1 MVSILRQR
9 NFGLLW
15 FGQVISMAGDWVLY
29 ASLAFYVYTLTGSVL
44 LSGSMMIVSTL
55 PRIVLGS
62 IAGVFVDR
70 WDRRRTMIVADLGR
84 AVVLL
89 SLLAVHSAGDMWI
102 VYLAALGDA
111 ALAQFF
117 GPAKNALVP
126 RIVTTEELVRANS
139 ANSVGEQI
147 GRLAGPAVGG
157 FMLARLGLHSVVI
170 FDVLSFVVSAALI
183 ALMALP
189 PPSTRAAPPSAADA
203 RVRRDSRRWARRRTQ
218 SRAGGGAQP
227 WLKVWRELLAGLRLI
242 RANQVVAA
250 LFLLWTITSIG
261 EGLLDVLVVPWV
273 SSVLEGTSL
282 TFGWMMTVQAIGSIA
297 GGAILASAG
306 KTRQAPLA
314 RGARRTRLGRDRPRD
329 LQRAPRYPWRWSCLC
344 SSASRSR
351 RWWSAS
357 TPSSNPRCPTSTGDG
372 CSARW
377 APRPAIAMLAGM
389 AISSALADRVGIVT
403 MLNVACVVII
413 IGAVVTLGARWLPDR
428 RAGRR
433 RQREGG
439 DFKERI

>member
-1 MVSILRQR
+1 MFSILRQR

-29 ASLAFYVYTLTGSVL
+29 ASLAFYVYALTGSVL

-55 PRIVLGS
+55 PRIVLGTV
-62 IAGVFVDR
+62 AGVFVDR

-84 AVVLL
+84 AAVLL
-89 SLLAVHSAGDMWI
+89 SLLAVRSAGDMWI

-157 FMLARLGLHSVVI
+157 FMLARLGLPSVVI
-170 FDVLSFVVSAALI
+170 FDVLSFVASAGMIALI
-183 ALMALP
+183 AVPPAL
-189 PPSTRAAPPSAADA
+189 TRASATSAAA
-203 RVRRDSRRWARRRTQ
+203 SRGDPAPAHGAGAG
-218 SRAGGGAQP
+218 RAV
-227 WLKVWRELLAGLRLI
+227 LKIWRELVAGLRLM
-242 RANQVVAA
+242 RANQVVAG

-273 SSVLEGTSL
+273 SSVLAGTSL
-282 TFGWMMTVQAIGSIA
+282 TFGWMMTAQASGSIA

-306 KTRQAPLA
+306 KTRQARWLVVIGALGWGLIDLAIFNARSIPLA
-314 RGARRTRLGRDRPRD
+314 LVLFVLVGIPIAAMVVSFNALIQSEAPDEYRGRVFGSLG
-329 LQRAPRYPWRWSCLC
+329 A
-344 SSASRSR
+344 A
-351 RWWSAS
+351 A
-357 TPSSNPRCPTSTGDG
+357 
-372 CSARW
+372 AV
-377 APRPAIAMLAGM
+377 AMLAGM
-389 AISSALADRVGIVT
+389 AVSSALADRVGIVT
-403 MLNVACVVII
+403 MLNVACVTVI
-413 IGAVVTLGARWLPDR
+413 IGAAAGWVALIGRPARGAT
-428 RAGRR
+428 RAAG
-433 RQREGG
+433 
-439 DFKERI
+439 

>member
-29 ASLAFYVYTLTGSVL
+29 ASLAFYVYDLTGSVL

-55 PRIVLGS
+55 PRIFLGS

-70 WDRRRTMIVADLGR
+70 WDRRHTMIVADLGR

-89 SLLAVHSAGDMWI
+89 SLLAVRSASDMWI

-126 RIVTTEELVRANS
+126 RIVTTDELVRANS

-147 GRLAGPAVGG
+147 GRLAGPALGG
-157 FMLARLGLHSVVI
+157 FMLTRLGLHSVVI
-170 FDVLSFVVSAALI
+170 VDVLSFILSAAMI
-183 ALMALP
+183 ALITLP
-189 PPSTRAAPPSAADA
+189 PALTRATSTGQSAPSGEPGPAGLSG
-203 RVRRDSRRWARRRTQ
+203 
-218 SRAGGGAQP
+218 AGGAA
-227 WLKVWRELLAGLRLI
+227 LKVWRELLAGLRLM

-250 LFLLWTITSIG
+250 LFLMWTITSIG
-261 EGLLDVLVVPWV
+261 EGLLQVLFVPWV
-273 SSVLEGTSL
+273 SSVLEGTSV

-306 KTRQAPLA
+306 KTRQARRLVALGALGWGVIDLAIFNTASLPLA
-314 RGARRTRLGRDRPRD
+314 LVLFVLVGIPIAAMVVSFNALIQYEVPDEYRGRVFGALGTAAA
-329 LQRAPRYPWRWSCLC
+329 L
-344 SSASRSR
+344 
-351 RWWSAS
+351 
-357 TPSSNPRCPTSTGDG
+357 
-372 CSARW
+372 
-377 APRPAIAMLAGM
+377 AMLSGM
-389 AISSALADRVGIVT
+389 AISSAVADRVGIVT

-413 IGAVVTLGARWLPDR
+413 IGAAITWVTLVGRPARR
-428 RAGRR
+428 SA
-433 RQREGG
+433 QAA
-439 DFKERI
+439 